1 MISMWL
7 ARDQNGRLYMYEQK
21 PMKSVYGFIRTD
33 GKSCIVA
40 KGMFPEVT
48 YENSPVQ
55 VEVKLIEDEAE

>member
-1 MISMWL
+1 
-7 ARDQNGRLYMYEQK
+7 MYEQK